1 MMEQDQ
7 KLFDSEY
14 RLLSIV
20 WENEPIQ
27 SGDLCRLC
35 QERLGWKRTTT
46 YTVLKKLCNKGVLR
60 NEAAI
65 VTSIVRREEVQRQE
79 GQVVLDKAFGG
90 SLPQFI
96 AAFLGEQGISDA
108 EAQEI
113 RDMIDRYQS
122 KREKDH

>member
-1 MMEQDQ
+1 MTEY
-7 KLFDSEY
+7 KLGEIEMKFAE
-14 RLLSIV
+14 LI
-20 WENEPIQ
+20 WKNEPIP
-27 SGDLCRLC
+27 SGELAALSLK
-35 QERLGWKRTTT
+35 ELNWKRTTT

-113 RDMIDRYQS
+113 REMIDRYQS
-122 KREKDH
+122 KRERDH